1 VLYAADINGKQVIVH
16 AVNMKPEGRPSG
28 QRSDGLPV
36 GPVQVLDRGEVQYS
50 ALPGDSGVAEESKAT
65 GVSSSVSR
73 GGSRRLGRRVEE
85 ENDWNE
91 TS

>member
-1 VLYAADINGKQVIVH
+1 MSLGMSLGMCNIQHCLATVESLRRA
-16 AVNMKPEGRPSG
+16 
-28 QRSDGLPV
+28 
-36 GPVQVLDRGEVQYS
+36 
-50 ALPGDSGVAEESKAT
+50 SKAT

>member
-1 VLYAADINGKQVIVH
+1 MK
-16 AVNMKPEGRPSG
+16 KPEGRPSG
-28 QRSDGLPV
+28 QRSDGDGSPV
-36 GPVQVLDRGEVQYS
+36 GPVQVLDRKEVQYS

-65 GVSSSVSR
+65 GISSSVSR
-73 GGSRRLGRRVEE
+73 GGSRRLRRRVEK